1 MKGGCLIC
9 WSHTRPLRFR
19 LNPSSLHFSQ
29 ERLIA
34 LSTRSIPVQ
43 INSSST
49 AHYVRLLLEPGNTAH
64 TLPTSVSVQLVCLF

>member
-1 MKGGCLIC
+1 MKVGCLIC
-9 WSHTRPLRFR
+9 WSHTQPLRFH
-19 LNPSSLHFSQ
+19 LNPSSLRFSQ

-34 LSTRSIPVQ
+34 LSTGSIPVQ

-64 TLPTSVSVQLVCLF
+64 TVPTSVSLQLVCPF

>member
-9 WSHTRPLRFR
+9 WFHTQPLRFL
-19 LNPSSLHFSQ
+19 LNPNPLRFSQ
-29 ERLIA
+29 ERPIA

-64 TLPTSVSVQLVCLF
+64 TVPSSVSLQLVCPF